1 MNVEGRCCNGIH
13 ASPLARVSSTAARSS
28 STVARSSSTVAR
40 NNPHAFGLFV
50 LEKKWRLE
58 T

>member
-28 STVARSSSTVAR
+28 STVAR

>member
-40 NNPHAFGLFV
+40 NNPHTFVLFE
-50 LEKKWRLE
+50 LEKKRRLE